1 MLSACVDIYKAI
13 FSVLLLLSG
22 QYMVFAEFVE
32 LGFWSTV
39 AVVSLAIF
47 LIILLCLFV
56 VILLAML

>member
-1 MLSACVDIYKAI
+1 
-13 FSVLLLLSG
+13 
-22 QYMVFAEFVE
+22 MVFAEFVE